1 MRHTRHHHTAPFAD
15 TIAVLLV
22 LGMSYFAGGLRFHE
36 QLYAVVG
43 AQTHIALLGI
53 SVAAILLPE
62 AYHLSFPSTA
72 EAAKANVTNRATA
85 GELSP
90 EELKTILAM
99 SRGLS
104 FILLIVYGLYLTF
117 QLYTHAYLFKVSRE
131 QENHDDLPEP
141 DHNKVFPRPHWVP
154 SLRTVMSRDTLSHHG
169 RNTPSPLP
177 PHVTLARPSLPI
189 TDTDG
194 DLGGFTTHTRRSSH
208 VDVDDRFRGHSV
220 TSYLASPTKERGTDM
235 RMREKRASDTDETN
249 SPIEDGPR
257 TPSAMQFNN
266 VNVAI
271 VDVEQQRKRRFVPKA
286 QPRVPMYY
294 AFGCLLLFTGLAGI
308 TAECLVDS
316 IDGLTEHTNVS
327 REFIGMIVLPV
338 VGNAVEHITAVT
350 VSLKDRL
357 NLSLS
362 IAVGS
367 SVQVSLCLLPLL
379 VLVGWMIGQ
388 PMSLLFDT
396 YETICLVVAI
406 IIVNAAIADGRT
418 NFLEGAVLMMTFVCI
433 AIVTWYYDPV
443 H

>member
-1 MRHTRHHHTAPFAD
+1 MLTL
-15 TIAVLLV
+15 IVLLV

-62 AYHLSFPSTA
+62 AYHISFPTTA
-72 EAAKANVTNRATA
+72 GAEKANLTNRASS
-85 GELSP
+85 EMSP
-90 EELKTILAM
+90 EELKVILAM
-99 SRGLS
+99 SRGLA
-104 FILLIVYGLYLTF
+104 FILLIVYALYLTF
-117 QLYTHAYLFKVSRE
+117 QLYTHAYLFKVPLE
-131 QENHDDLPEP
+131 ENHDDLPEP
-141 DHNKVFPRPHWVP
+141 DHHRVFPRPHWVP
-154 SLRTVMSRDTLSHHG
+154 SLRTVMSRETFTHNG
-169 RNTPSPLP
+169 RSTPSPLP
-177 PHVTLARPSLPI
+177 PHLTLARPSMPT
-189 TDTDG
+189 TDADG
-194 DLGGFTTHTRRSSH
+194 DIGGFTTHSRRSSH
-208 VDVDDRFRGHSV
+208 VDLENNRYRSHSV
-220 TSYLASPTKERGTDM
+220 TSYLASPTKERGPDM
-235 RMREKRASDTDETN
+235 RLREKRASDTEESN
-249 SPIEDGPR
+249 GSPIETAPR
-257 TPSAMQFNN
+257 TPASMHFNHAN
-266 VNVAI
+266 
-271 VDVEQQRKRRFVPKA
+271 VDVVDIEQQRYKRRLMPRPKPKVP
-286 QPRVPMYY
+286 RLY
-294 AFGCLLLFTGLAGI
+294 AFASLVVFAGLAGL

-316 IDGLTEHTNVS
+316 IDGLTEHTSVS
-327 REFIGMIVLPV
+327 REFIGLIVLPV

-367 SVQVSLCLLPLL
+367 SVQVSLCILPLL

-433 AIVTWYYDPV
+433 AVVTWYYDPV

>member
-1 MRHTRHHHTAPFAD
+1 
-15 TIAVLLV
+15 
-22 LGMSYFAGGLRFHE
+22 MSYFAGGLRFHE

-72 EAAKANVTNRATA
+72 EAEKANVTNRATA
-85 GELSP
+85 SELSP
-90 EELKTILAM
+90 EELKTILSM

-154 SLRTVMSRDTLSHHG
+154 SLRTVLSRDTYHG

-189 TDTDG
+189 TDADG
-194 DLGGFTTHTRRSSH
+194 DIGGFNTQTRRSSH
-208 VDVDDRFRGHSV
+208 IDLENGYRSHSV
-220 TSYLASPTKERGTDM
+220 TSYLTSPTKEHGGPDM
-235 RMREKRASDTDETN
+235 RMREKRASDTEGS
-249 SPIEDGPR
+249 SPIDVGNVSPASMHFGPR
-257 TPSAMQFNN
+257 
-266 VNVAI
+266 VNVDIADI
-271 VDVEQQRKRRFVPKA
+271 EQQRTHKRLFIPKA
-286 QPRVPMYY
+286 QPRVPVYF
-294 AFGCLLLFTGLAGI
+294 AFASLLLFTGLAGI

-379 VLVGWMIGQ
+379 VLIGWMIGQ